1 MIEFI
6 DTNISTSS
14 DVHEDAK
21 QFVQLQ
27 MHRYSQ
33 SCKKKGIDIC
43 RFGSP
48 LPPMKET
55 LIMEP
60 FSSDTEKEVL
70 KAAKQNYEKVLKVLN
85 ALPKDAELEFDQF
98 IGQCELT
105 YDQYLGSLRS
115 SLKRKRVLLKRAVKD
130 VRMNAYNLNV

>member
-1 MIEFI
+1 
-6 DTNISTSS
+6 
-14 DVHEDAK
+14 
-21 QFVQLQ
+21 
-27 MHRYSQ
+27 
-33 SCKKKGIDIC
+33 
-43 RFGSP
+43 
-48 LPPMKET
+48 
-55 LIMEP
+55 MEP